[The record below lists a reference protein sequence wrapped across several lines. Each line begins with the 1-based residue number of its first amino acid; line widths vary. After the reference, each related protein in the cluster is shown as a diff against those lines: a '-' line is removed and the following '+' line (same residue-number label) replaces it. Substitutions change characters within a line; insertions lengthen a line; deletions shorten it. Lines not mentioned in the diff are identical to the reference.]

1 MIEKIKDKYLLVA
14 AYAMTIILTTP
25 ALAFAAGAI
34 DSVEADTFNSKLI
47 DIAQKYLTPLGGT
60 IILFAVIFG
69 GVKLLASA
77 YSPEKR
83 KETMG
88 GLGYVII
95 GAILVGGA
103 MFFAGV
109 LLGLGGSFDS

>member
-1 MIEKIKDKYLLVA
+1 MIRKIKEKYLQIMS
-14 AYAMTIILTTP
+14 YAMMIVLTNPILARAAVTP
-25 ALAFAAGAI
+25 
-34 DSVEADTFNSKLI
+34 VEAESFNTKLL
-47 DIAQKYLTPLGGT
+47 DIASKYLTPLGGT
-60 IILFAVIFG
+60 IILFAVVFG
-69 GVKLLASA
+69 GIKLLMSA

-88 GLGYVII
+88 GLGYVVV

-109 LLGLGGSFDS
+109 FLGLGQSFK